1 MEIVIPIIAAVVGV
15 AAGAGGIFAYNK
27 KNEKGGKDKADDL
40 VRKAKREAQDIVL
53 SAGGSIDSYGWNPAD
68 CLHQG
73 RENRLLF
80 QIQYAD
86 EYYSDFIGS
95 LGMYT
100 P

>member
-1 MEIVIPIIAAVVGV
+1 M
-15 AAGAGGIFAYNK
+15 AG
-27 KNEKGGKDKADDL
+27 L
-40 VRKAKREAQDIVL
+40 VRQDIVL

-86 EYYSDFIGS
+86 EYYSDFIGG

-100 P
+100 T